1 MAANKLLKTVID
13 AIEDLKGQD
22 VKTMDVRRLTSI
34 TDYMVVASG
43 NSDRH
48 VKAIADH
55 VIEQAKSIQVRP
67 LGVEGREQAEWVLI
81 DLGDVVVHVM
91 QPAVR
96 EFYQIER
103 LWGMSDPQ
111 TVETDH

>member
-1 MAANKLLKTVID
+1 MTVNKLLKTVID

-22 VKTMDVRRLTSI
+22 IKALDVRRLTSI

-43 NSDRH
+43 NSDRQ

-55 VIEQAKSIQVRP
+55 VIEQAKGIQVRP
-67 LGVEGREQAEWVLI
+67 VGVEGKEQAEWVLI

-103 LWGMSDPQ
+103 LWGVNDPK